1 MKTDA
6 SKFSFRAVEAFV
18 ASVEEGSITAAAKR
32 LGNSISAVS
41 LQLSNLET
49 SLGAKL
55 LVRSSQR
62 FGLTPAGEVFHPRA
76 LRILDEVTAATA
88 AVSTTGTTAKILVRI
103 ATIEDFDLLV
113 LPAWFAAVK
122 ERFPGIRFQVRSGPS
137 HENHAALA
145 GRTVDMIVA
154 VDTIDPAE
162 WIEHHTILRD
172 PYILVGSA
180 DAHSKMSVD
189 SLLKLP
195 FVRYSREL
203 LMGRQIEAHLR
214 RNNIAPVRE
223 HEFSSNQAIFSMV
236 EALGGWTI
244 TTVSAF
250 ASHALTQK
258 SKTNGPTLFASPL
271 PLPAFSRTISLYARK
286 DALGELPDRFAEALR
301 NGLEEQFIKP
311 LETAHPFT
319 IDECGFQVLDV

>member
-1 MKTDA
+1 MKPDS

-32 LGNSISAVS
+32 LGNSISAIS

-49 SLGAKL
+49 ALGAKL

-62 FGLTPAGEVFHPRA
+62 FNLTPAGEVFHPRA
-76 LRILDEVTAATA
+76 LRILDEITAAGA

-122 ERFPGIRFQVRSGPS
+122 EQFPGIRFQVRSGPS

-154 VDTIDPAE
+154 VDTIDPAD

-172 PYILVGSA
+172 PYIS
-180 DAHSKMSVD
+180 
-189 SLLKLP
+189 
-195 FVRYSREL
+195 
-203 LMGRQIEAHLR
+203 GRQ
-214 RNNIAPVRE
+214 
-223 HEFSSNQAIFSMV
+223 
-236 EALGGWTI
+236 
-244 TTVSAF
+244 
-250 ASHALTQK
+250 
-258 SKTNGPTLFASPL
+258 
-271 PLPAFSRTISLYARK
+271 
-286 DALGELPDRFAEALR
+286 
-301 NGLEEQFIKP
+301 
-311 LETAHPFT
+311 
-319 IDECGFQVLDV
+319 C